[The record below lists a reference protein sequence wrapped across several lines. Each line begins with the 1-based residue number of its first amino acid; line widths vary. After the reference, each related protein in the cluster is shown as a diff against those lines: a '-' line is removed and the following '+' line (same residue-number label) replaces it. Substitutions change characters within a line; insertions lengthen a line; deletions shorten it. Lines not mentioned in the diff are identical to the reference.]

1 MTVYLLDENVL
12 RELHSQGHMNVRHW
26 ISTVRDKDVRLSAAT
41 LFEKRRGAESLKRR
55 DPDRASI
62 ILAGIYALE
71 AAYEGR
77 IISID
82 TAIVAEWTK
91 LLAGSVKDR
100 WDLALVATARV
111 HRLVIVTRNIKDFQ
125 GRGVRLLNP
134 FHDPPLE
141 IGT

>member
-1 MTVYLLDENVL
+1 VC
-12 RELHSQGHMNVRHW
+12 
-26 ISTVRDKDVRLSAAT
+26 A
-41 LFEKRRGAESLKRR
+41 R